1 MTWRN
6 CLGVKPKP
14 SMKICNI
21 CEAGL
26 RSLIF
31 SSEEYSLPQ
40 EFYEKGV
47 AEDSTTQVWY
57 TRGENLMSTHK
68 RINKYVYGP
77 THR

>member
-1 MTWRN
+1 M
-6 CLGVKPKP
+6 
-14 SMKICNI
+14 
-21 CEAGL
+21 
-26 RSLIF
+26 
-31 SSEEYSLPQ
+31 PQ